1 MFPALTEIVICPPSP
16 SSPLFSLI
24 IRLLFVYFWL
34 CAGVLRLRRAG
45 AAFCCGGRASPCIG
59 SSCRGAQALGAQ
71 ASGVVAWG
79 PRCSVWRVES
89 SWTSDR
95 TTALAGGHPSTVPT
109 GESPFLP
116 FLMATLVLFM
126 VAIYPAKR
134 LHFPSCCHPSV
145 YLKVI
150 SETST
155 CKMLSQDSQE
165 HSSEVPAKLVCSLL
179 YPLPAFLYF
188 LSRTWTGA
196 VVLDTRW
203 PWEWKSGLKLF
214 NDMEPPLHLWMGF
227 LCLYMTR
234 RKSFSFS
241 QVMAVWVFCL
251 YVVETSPDKQKGATV
266 GLTRICLT

>member
-1 MFPALTEIVICPPSP
+1 MPTQPILTFIFFNYSFTLR
-16 SSPLFSLI
+16 LFLAVLWLS
-24 IRLLFVYFWL
+24 L
-34 CAGVLRLRRAG
+34 CAGVLRLPRAG
-45 AAFCCGGRASPCIG
+45 AALCCGGRASRCIG
-59 SSCRGAQALGAQ
+59 SSCREAQALGDQ

-79 PRCSVWRVES
+79 LRCSVWRVES
-89 SWTSDR
+89 SWTSDW
-95 TTALAGGHPSTVPT
+95 TAALAGGHPSTVPT

-126 VAIYPAKR
+126 VVIYPYI
-134 LHFPSCCHPSV
+134 HFPSCCRPSV

-165 HSSEVPAKLVCSLL
+165 HSSEVPAKLVCSLF

-234 RKSFSFS
+234 RKSFSFT

-251 YVVETSPDKQKGATV
+251 YVVETSPDK
-266 GLTRICLT
+266 

>member
-1 MFPALTEIVICPPSP
+1 MPTQPILTCIFFNYSFTLR
-16 SSPLFSLI
+16 LFLAVLWLS
-24 IRLLFVYFWL
+24 L
-34 CAGVLRLRRAG
+34 CAGVLRLPRAG
-45 AAFCCGGRASPCIG
+45 AALCCGGRASRCIG
-59 SSCRGAQALGAQ
+59 SSCEAQALGDE

-79 PRCSVWRVES
+79 LRCSVWRVES

-95 TTALAGGHPSTVPT
+95 TAALAGGHPSTVPT

-126 VAIYPAKR
+126 VVIYPYI
-134 LHFPSCCHPSV
+134 HFPSCCRPSV

-165 HSSEVPAKLVCSLL
+165 HSSEVPAKLVCSLF

-234 RKSFSFS
+234 RKSFSFT

-251 YVVETSPDKQKGATV
+251 YVVETSPDK
-266 GLTRICLT
+266 